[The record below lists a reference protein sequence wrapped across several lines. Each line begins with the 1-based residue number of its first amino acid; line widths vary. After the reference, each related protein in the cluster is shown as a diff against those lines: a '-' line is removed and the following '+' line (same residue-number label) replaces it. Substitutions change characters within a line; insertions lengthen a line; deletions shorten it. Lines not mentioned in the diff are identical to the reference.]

1 MKVPTEVPVSW
12 RWPFCHGAL
21 CVALTM
27 LLAASGC
34 TLIPRRPRAPQA
46 AVPSPLSSDP
56 GRTRPLAAAE
66 LQAKVMSFADGFIYV
81 LAETCTDL
89 EPRLTD
95 PRERAALQTLK
106 LNFANTALLIAS
118 GPNSSANL
126 LDMVALVTLGRMNV
140 EHYWLPEVFGPD
152 CESLLATFR
161 RLEQE
166 IWTTAGSLL
175 TPSQQD
181 ELRTLLDEWRDAHPG
196 PRAAEY
202 VYLSE
207 FARARQA
214 TPAARS
220 RTGSLLGLFY
230 LDPLASLDPTTRVI
244 EESRQ
249 VAERSMFFLKRAPTL
264 LRWQTELLAHN
275 VSALPE
281 TRQLLNDISGFR
293 QATENFTKV
302 IEQLPGRLG
311 DEQRKLLADVVGEEE
326 RLRAMLTDVEKSMAT
341 GREMAA
347 AVELATTALDTFV
360 GRFDRP
366 PATNGVAT
374 APSSRP
380 FDVLEYGTAATEIA
394 RSAQEL
400 TRLVESLD
408 RLLASPAL
416 EQPGQ
421 GVDALAQRI
430 ETTGRRL
437 LRLAFLYGLAL
448 IGALTVGL
456 GMVRWLPRR
465 RDKTGGH
472 G

>member
-1 MKVPTEVPVSW
+1 M
-12 RWPFCHGAL
+12 
-21 CVALTM
+21 
-27 LLAASGC
+27 
-34 TLIPRRPRAPQA
+34 
-46 AVPSPLSSDP
+46 PSSLSSDA
-56 GRTRPLAAAE
+56 GRTQPVAATE
-66 LQAKVMSFADGFIYV
+66 LQAKVMSFADGFIYA

-89 EPRLTD
+89 EPRLSE

-118 GPNSSANL
+118 GPNPSANL

-152 CESLLATFR
+152 CESLLATLR
-161 RLEQE
+161 KLEQE
-166 IWTTAGSLL
+166 IWTTAGSVL

-181 ELRTLLDEWRDAHPG
+181 ELRELLREWRDAHPG

-220 RTGSLLGLFY
+220 RIGSLLGLFY
-230 LDPLASLDPTTRVI
+230 LDPLASLDPATRVI

-249 VAERSMFFLKRAPTL
+249 VAERSLFFLKRAPTL

-281 TRQLLNDISGFR
+281 TRQLLDDLSGFR
-293 QATENFTKV
+293 QATEHFTKV

-311 DEQRKLLADVVGEEE
+311 DEQRKLLADVVGEDE
-326 RLRAMLTDVEKSMAT
+326 RLRAMLADLDKSAGT
-341 GREMAA
+341 VREMAT
-347 AVELATTALDTFV
+347 AVEQAARALDAFV

-366 PATNGVAT
+366 PATNDVAA
-374 APSSRP
+374 APASRP
-380 FDVLEYGTAATEIA
+380 FDVREYGTAATDIS

-400 TRLVESLD
+400 TRLVETLD
-408 RLLASPAL
+408 RFLASPAL
-416 EQPGQ
+416 EQQGQ
-421 GVDALAQRI
+421 SVDALAQRV
-430 ETTGRRL
+430 EATGRRL

-456 GMVRWLPRR
+456 GIVRWLPLRR
-465 RDKTGGH
+465 PKTDGQG
-472 G
+472 